1 MASTSESSF
10 GKRLDNAKALSSTI
24 LSFGSYTEL
33 NAELSLANLNN
44 KVQELLSSNADVAN
58 KLQTY
63 SITIEAKQN
72 IFTKKPN
79 AISKIV
85 TLIVANVRSIYGK
98 SSKEAENVN
107 NLITKIRGIKVTKAK
122 ETTNGQTVSQSER
135 SYGTMLQ
142 TFSDLIVTLETFGT
156 NYSPANAECS
166 ISNLKQKRNLATQ
179 INTNSIQ
186 EYSLL
191 KIARESRTT
200 KYDDISKLCQ
210 RFKDTVKA
218 QYGTQSPEYKLVKG
232 LKI

>member
-107 NLITKIRGIKVTKAK
+107 NLITK
-122 ETTNGQTVSQSER
+122 
-135 SYGTMLQ
+135 
-142 TFSDLIVTLETFGT
+142 
-156 NYSPANAECS
+156 
-166 ISNLKQKRNLATQ
+166 
-179 INTNSIQ
+179 
-186 EYSLL
+186 
-191 KIARESRTT
+191 
-200 KYDDISKLCQ
+200 KY
-210 RFKDTVKA
+210 
-218 QYGTQSPEYKLVKG
+218 
-232 LKI
+232 